1 MPYRALAVD
10 YDGTLAS
17 GGRVAPATR
26 DALARLRP
34 AGHRLFLVT
43 GRRLDDLRSAFPEA
57 DRLCDAMVC
66 ENGGVLHLP
75 ATGETRAL
83 APPPPPELLDCLRR
97 KGVQP
102 LAIGTVALYTR
113 TPHEKEAIDAIRELA
128 LTLDVS
134 FNKGAVMIL
143 PPGRDKART
152 LGDLLEEAGI
162 APAEVVGVGDAEN
175 DHAFLRL
182 CGRSVAVADA
192 VSSVREDAD
201 HVTRGGAGAG
211 VVEVVDWLLDDGAQ
225 PAATA
230 SGERPTRLS

>member
-17 GGRVAPATR
+17 GGRVAPATLA
-26 DALARLRP
+26 ALDRLRP

-152 LGDLLEEAGI
+152 LGELLREAGI

-175 DHAFLRL
+175 DHAFFRM
-182 CGRSVAVADA
+182 CGLSVAVGNALPAVKSAADL
-192 VSSVREDAD
+192 VL
-201 HVTRGGAGAG
+201 GAPRGAG
-211 VVEVVDWLLDDGAQ
+211 VRQLIDWMMADDLAGVTPKADNH
-225 PAATA
+225 
-230 SGERPTRLS
+230 L